1 MTESE
6 ADNDVTAD
14 DVERLVLA
22 LPPAARRAFN
32 AMADELTRQEIVRAR
47 ILNDVGETALYLKLE
62 LNGEI
67 GGIRKG
73 ICCLLSIS
81 LEQAEHEGAVDTY
94 MRGRWDEQD
103 WKGWPK

>member
-1 MTESE
+1 MTEPKTE
-6 ADNDVTAD
+6 HDVTAD
-14 DVERLVLA
+14 GVERRVIA
-22 LPPAARRAFN
+22 LPPDGQRAFN

-47 ILNDVGETALYLKLE
+47 ILNDQGETALYLKLE

-73 ICCLLSIS
+73 MCCLLGIP

-94 MRGRWDEQD
+94 MRGRWEEQG
-103 WKGWPK
+103 WEGWPQ